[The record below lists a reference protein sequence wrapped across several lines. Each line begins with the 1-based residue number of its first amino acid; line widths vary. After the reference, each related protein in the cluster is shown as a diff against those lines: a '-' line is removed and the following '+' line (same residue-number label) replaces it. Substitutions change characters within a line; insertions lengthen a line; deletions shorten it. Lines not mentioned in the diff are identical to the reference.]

1 MVDHFPAAVWGLVGV
16 VEPLQD
22 PSSWR
27 ESLGFHSKLK
37 SLPVG
42 VFSLLPSVFG
52 SDVWLLRADL
62 SVSHIRVLH
71 MIAQEAWWPQ
81 W

>member
-16 VEPLQD
+16 VEPLQN

-27 ESLGFHSKLK
+27 ESLGFHRKLK

-42 VFSLLPSVFG
+42 LFSLLPSVFD
-52 SDVWLLRADL
+52 SDICLLCADRA
-62 SVSHIRVLH
+62 HIRVLH
-71 MIAQEAWWPQ
+71 MAAQEAWWPQ